1 MNNSIN
7 NNKNPSSSANEKE
20 FASTERED
28 ESEENIKNIPEHDE
42 FREHIKLAQGE
53 VIAKDYFV
61 AKADDE
67 NKGVLHYII
76 TNKRLIM
83 YIWSKNSVIVRS
95 VKISDV
101 VSTAV
106 WKTKFSFSIIINIK
120 SATGALTFYSSPKGF
135 LEKRLQPEELNMKVN
150 EGPDLGLMA
159 KELGALILNM
169 RK

>member
-1 MNNSIN
+1 MNDSIN
-7 NNKNPSSSANEKE
+7 NKKNPTSYAKEKE
-20 FASTERED
+20 KTSTERED
-28 ESEENIKNIPEHDE
+28 ESEEDLKHEHNE

-83 YIWSKNSVIVRS
+83 YIWSKDSVITRS

-120 SATGALTFYSSPKGF
+120 AATGALTFYSSPKGF
-135 LEKRLQPEELNMKVN
+135 LERRLQPEEMHMKVN